1 MQRVLFSPARQAL
14 RGLRCGHVP
23 VSTAINSRALLRH
36 QAEFRRWSSTG
47 STSGS
52 NKRSSD
58 EHKHEQEQEQE
69 QSTSSKSL
77 HFLSKLP
84 RSVILLL
91 VLLPSTVI
99 LYNASDTFKHTTLA
113 GQRCARCAQAFVA
126 NVTDYK
132 LTLGRSY
139 ATEDDKW
146 DSLARCHKRCAERVL
161 TVLKANGGVFIK
173 LGQHISSVALLPL
186 EWTSTMRPLQDQ
198 CNPSSIEDVNRILKL
213 ATGKDTDELFTE
225 FNPTPI
231 GVASLAQVHIA
242 SDKSSGQKVA
252 VKVQHP
258 GLDEYAEIDIKT
270 VQLISKAIKKLF
282 PEFEFTWLAD
292 EMAVNLPLE
301 LDFRHESN
309 NANRCREDFASK
321 SKTSLY
327 IPDFLWSHKLALCME
342 YIEGARPDDL
352 NFLQQHNIDR
362 NQVAKELASLF
373 SEMVYINGFFH
384 ADPHP
389 GNLLIRPAKKKSR
402 SPYNFEICLLDHG
415 LYFDLSDDL
424 RVNYARFWLSLMK
437 PPSEATFKE
446 RRHYAKL
453 VGNIDE
459 DMYAIFESAITGKA
473 GLEGAYDHEVNG
485 GPRKH
490 QRSGGI
496 LDNTPAGNAS
506 DVERLRSALVT
517 KEGLLTSVFELLRNL
532 PRRLLMVLK
541 LNDLTRHLDTS
552 LHTTHG
558 PTRVFLIIGQYCERS
573 NHRATLAE
581 IASRWSNNG
590 ASVAILWSYLTEYL
604 RHFKTSIAFSTL
616 AGLQDVKSNLVIWSK
631 WSYALCAHGFE
642 GASKVAAGIDEQEKA
657 KDEEEK
663 ARQLE

>member
-1 MQRVLFSPARQAL
+1 MLVVALQKAIHLDDQLLEMQRVLFNQAKQSL
-14 RGLRCGHVP
+14 RGLKC
-23 VSTAINSRALLRH
+23 SNTRAASKTSAHNFLRH
-36 QAEFRRWSSTG
+36 QAPLRRWSSTHH
-47 STSGS
+47 
-52 NKRSSD
+52 NRHEKR
-58 EHKHEQEQEQE
+58 E
-69 QSTSSKSL
+69 
-77 HFLSKLP
+77 FLSKLP
-84 RSVILLL
+84 TSII
-91 VLLPSTVI
+91 VLLIFLPSSFI
-99 LYNASDTFKHTTLA
+99 LYNTSDTFKHTSLA
-113 GQRCARCAQAFVA
+113 AQRCARCAQAFVA
-126 NVTDYK
+126 NATDYK
-132 LTLGRSY
+132 LTLGRTY
-139 ATEDDKW
+139 ASDDEKW
-146 DSLARCHKRCAERVL
+146 DSLAGCHKRCAERVL
-161 TVLKANGGVFIK
+161 NVLKANGGVFIK

-198 CNPSSIEDVNRILKL
+198 CNPSSIDDVNKILKI
-213 ATGKDTDELFTE
+213 ATGKSTEELFTT
-225 FNPTPI
+225 FDPTPI
-231 GVASLAQVHIA
+231 GVASLAQVHVA
-242 SDKSSGQKVA
+242 NDKSTGQKVA

-270 VQLISKAIKKLF
+270 VQLISKGIKKLF

-309 NANRCREDFASK
+309 NANRCRNDFADK
-321 SKTSLY
+321 SSTTLY
-327 IPDFLWSHKLALCME
+327 IPEFLWSHKLALCME

-352 NFLQQHNIDR
+352 NFLQKHNIDR

-389 GNLLIRPAKKKSR
+389 GNLLIRPAHKKSR
-402 SPYNFEICLLDHG
+402 SPYNFDICLLDHG

-437 PPSEATFKE
+437 PPSKATFKE

-473 GLEGAYDHEVNG
+473 GLEGAYDHEVKG

-490 QRSGGI
+490 KRSGGI
-496 LDNTPAGNAS
+496 LDNTPAGNSS

-517 KEGLLTSVFELLRNL
+517 KEGLLSSVFELLRNL

-558 PTRVFLIIGQYCERS
+558 PTRVFLIIGQYCEKS
-573 NHRATLAE
+573 NHRATLKD
-581 IASRWSNNG
+581 ISRRWSETG
-590 ASVAILWSYLTEYL
+590 VSLSIFWSYLKEYL
-604 RHFKTSIAFSTL
+604 RHVRTSVAFSTL
-616 AGLQDVKSNLVIWSK
+616 AGLQDVKATYVIWSK
-631 WSYALCAHGFE
+631 WLHALYARGFD
-642 GASKVAAGIDEQEKA
+642 GASKVAAGIEEQERA
-657 KDEEEK
+657 KEEEK
-663 ARQLE
+663 KARQIE